1 MRRVLMVCEKFP
13 PFNTSGSGRPFYFAK
28 YLPDFEYEPLIVT
41 SMPAASDERD
51 DSVLDDLPPGVRV
64 WRTPRLMSPTIH
76 RWRAARAQRASRRPA
91 SDPSA
96 TPDSRANGGH
106 VSAVVPYLGWWLHW
120 EIDWGML
127 ATAAGWIMA
136 KGSSPE
142 VIWVSA
148 PHFRSVPVA
157 SRLAAALS
165 IPLVIDLRDPWTY
178 GSLWHPKTPAIA
190 RAERRW
196 ASRALSAA
204 SRIVFTSPLT
214 LEAMHERFPELER
227 SRLVTI
233 TNGFDDAPIQPLRE
247 QPAEQC
253 LFRYVGMLNERRRP
267 DPLISGFAR
276 AAQDPQF
283 RERAVLE
290 FVGNAGGHE
299 RKAALAPGC
308 QIKFRGPVSRSDSLR
323 LMAGSDVNILLQ
335 TIVDGQDV
343 VSGKAFD
350 YLHARRPILAAV
362 DEAGGDAWLVRE
374 TGAGSV
380 VRWSDTEAVARELLE
395 CFRRHQAGR
404 LHLATAN
411 IERFSRRRLTAGL
424 ARLFDDVI
432 QGVVEPARSP

>member
-1 MRRVLMVCEKFP
+1 V
-13 PFNTSGSGRPFYFAK
+13 
-28 YLPDFEYEPLIVT
+28 
-41 SMPAASDERD
+41 
-51 DSVLDDLPPGVRV
+51 
-64 WRTPRLMSPTIH
+64 
-76 RWRAARAQRASRRPA
+76 
-91 SDPSA
+91 
-96 TPDSRANGGH
+96 
-106 VSAVVPYLGWWLHW
+106 GWWLHW

-127 ATAAGWIMA
+127 ATAAAWIMA

-142 VIWVSA
+142 LIWVSA
-148 PHFRSVPVA
+148 PHFRSLPVA
-157 SRLAAALS
+157 TRLAAALS
-165 IPLVIDLRDPWTY
+165 IPLVVDLRDPWTY
-178 GSLWHPKTPAIA
+178 GSLWHPKTSAIA

-196 ASRALSAA
+196 ASRALGAA

-227 SRLVTI
+227 SRLVTL
-233 TNGFDDAPIQPLRE
+233 TNGFDDAPIEPLRE
-247 QPAEQC
+247 QPAERC
-253 LFRYVGMLNERRRP
+253 LFRYVGMLNERRHP
-267 DPLISGFAR
+267 DPLIVAFAR

-308 QIKFRGPVSRSDSLR
+308 HIEFRGHVSRAESLR

-335 TIVDGQDV
+335 TIADGQDV

-380 VRWSDTEAVARELLE
+380 VPWSDPEAIARELLE
-395 CFRRHQAGR
+395 CFRRHAEGR
-404 LHLATAN
+404 LQLPATD

-424 ARLFDDVI
+424 ARLFDDVV
-432 QGVVEPARSP
+432 QGVVER